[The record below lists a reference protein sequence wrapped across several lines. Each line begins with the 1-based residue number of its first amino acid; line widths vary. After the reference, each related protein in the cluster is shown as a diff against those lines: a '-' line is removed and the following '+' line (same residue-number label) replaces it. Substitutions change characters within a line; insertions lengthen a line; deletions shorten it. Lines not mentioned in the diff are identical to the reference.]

1 MTELKRAETKADWE
15 KVLEDK
21 EALAAKTMKKIND
34 LGGWDA
40 RIDDLKLAK
49 KRIDLRN
56 QYGWL
61 MMNIKDIKEIIAEL

>member
-61 MMNIKDIKEIIAEL
+61 MMNIKDIKEIIAEF